1 MTIFS
6 CLPLLWGRECKVRGL
21 FMFLSLPLSFLP
33 VKKYVSMNKLRGA
46 TTTQARIGLL
56 TKGSSLLFFYSEP
69 VKPFG
74 DVCYAEG

>member
-1 MTIFS
+1 M
-6 CLPLLWGRECKVRGL
+6 L
-21 FMFLSLPLSFLP
+21 LSLPLLSFPL
-33 VKKYVSMNKLRGA
+33 KKYVPMNELRDA

-74 DVCYAEG
+74 DALCAEG